1 MTLRIFRYFQGG
13 SRWLQITCLEWKPRE
28 VVGVPTEYLTNFS
41 ARTRRLKLKTE
52 ERWNTPAEKKTNIT
66 QAYFTQV
73 AVSSWTSLHSYNQT
87 SEMEGSKLRDWNT
100 RLNMLKHLSYED
112 NSNEKN
118 KWRVKRWESSEKCKV
133 ASLWSLN
140 VGTEADGSNRV
151 SLLSLNKARWG

>member
-52 ERWNTPAEKKTNIT
+52 ERWNTNAEEKTINT
-66 QAYFTQV
+66 HAYFTQV

-87 SEMEGSKLRDWNT
+87 SEMEGSKLRDQNT
-100 RLNMLKHLSYED
+100 RLNMLKHLSYKD
-112 NSNEKN
+112 NEWEKQIESGKVGN
-118 KWRVKRWESSEKCKV
+118 FWKMQGGIFMVSQCGNRGRWKQ
-133 ASLWSLN
+133 
-140 VGTEADGSNRV
+140 
-151 SLLSLNKARWG
+151 

>member
-52 ERWNTPAEKKTNIT
+52 GWGNTSAE
-66 QAYFTQV
+66 
-73 AVSSWTSLHSYNQT
+73 
-87 SEMEGSKLRDWNT
+87 NT

-112 NSNEKN
+112 SSNEKSN
-118 KWRVKRWESSEKCKV
+118 RKWKSRKLLKNARWHLYGLSMWEQRQMEAIEWVC
-133 ASLWSLN
+133 SLWTRRDEDKDTYIREHKLIQDRN
-140 VGTEADGSNRV
+140 LR
-151 SLLSLNKARWG
+151 LLRK